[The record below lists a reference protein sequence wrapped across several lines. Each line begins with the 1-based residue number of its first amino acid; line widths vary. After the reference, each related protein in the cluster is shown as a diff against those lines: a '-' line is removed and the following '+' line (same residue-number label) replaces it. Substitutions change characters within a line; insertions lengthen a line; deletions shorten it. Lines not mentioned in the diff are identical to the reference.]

1 MNRAY
6 PALTDNRFMVLVN
19 VLALNVAPE
28 CVEDFTGNCCASRL
42 RFLFV
47 WA

>member
-19 VLALNVAPE
+19 VWFIADYRE
-28 CVEDFTGNCCASRL
+28 KRL
-42 RFLFV
+42 
-47 WA
+47 